1 MKNNRNLNNV
11 IEKFIDAY
19 DGTIIGWEV
28 QNMYEG
34 GQSYES
40 ICEKMNIDYDE
51 YEEDEYF

>member
-1 MKNNRNLNNV
+1 MRNNRTLNNV

-28 QNMYEG
+28 KNMYEG